1 MLRAAIDTS
10 FGLGWG
16 SIEWY
21 NDNPTPNNGSPRCLR
36 ELDRARSV
44 SDADAFDDS
53 HRNIGDVP
61 LVYLAPS
68 RYCPVSTAE
77 ASEQRVDSSSS
88 SVLADVVGAVALV
101 IYSVTASAAFA
112 ALVFTGPAADGV
124 PRGVATFLLA

>member
-68 RYCPVSTAE
+68 RYCPVSTA
-77 ASEQRVDSSSS
+77 
-88 SVLADVVGAVALV
+88 AV
-101 IYSVTASAAFA
+101 A
-112 ALVFTGPAADGV
+112 ALVFAGPAADGV